1 MNLPQ
6 DFSRNMELLLGREA
20 FLRLAEALDEPARV
34 AFRPNGGK
42 GFRVAGTLSAVPW
55 SSSGFYLN
63 DRPAFTFDPLFH
75 QGAYYVQEPSS
86 MFVEQALRVCGSPR
100 KVLDLCAAP
109 GGKSTLIRSCL
120 PPESLLVSNEPVK
133 LRAQVLVENMLK
145 WGHPA
150 TVVTN
155 NYPADFGGA
164 LPGYFDVIAVDA
176 PCSGEGMFR
185 KDNPALEEWSTDNV
199 MACASRQRSIVKDV
213 WPALAEGGFLI
224 YSTCTYNVE
233 ENERNVMWICREL
246 GAELVKLPVD
256 AAWNIAGSLCSELSG
271 PVYRFLPHLTEGEG
285 FFLAL
290 LRKTVPVS
298 QGNRRTKPVV
308 LPKLKEPALSWLAS
322 RPEGWRLW
330 QSGDQQWAIDGAL
343 AASVGQLLSAL
354 KVLSAGVELATL
366 KGRKL
371 QPLQGLALSHC
382 CCADAFPRVAVEG
395 EEALAYL
402 RRQSLTLPPST
413 PRGYVLLTWQGQPL
427 GFVNNLGAHANNLYP
442 QNWKIRSGYT
452 TVIDNKFVERIG

>member
-1 MNLPQ
+1 
-6 DFSRNMELLLGREA
+6 
-20 FLRLAEALDEPARV
+20 
-34 AFRPNGGK
+34 
-42 GFRVAGTLSAVPW
+42 
-55 SSSGFYLN
+55 
-63 DRPAFTFDPLFH
+63 
-75 QGAYYVQEPSS
+75 
-86 MFVEQALRVCGSPR
+86 
-100 KVLDLCAAP
+100 
-109 GGKSTLIRSCL
+109 
-120 PPESLLVSNEPVK
+120 
-133 LRAQVLVENMLK
+133 
-145 WGHPA
+145 
-150 TVVTN
+150 
-155 NYPADFGGA
+155 
-164 LPGYFDVIAVDA
+164 
-176 PCSGEGMFR
+176 
-185 KDNPALEEWSTDNV
+185 
-199 MACASRQRSIVKDV
+199 
-213 WPALAEGGFLI
+213 
-224 YSTCTYNVE
+224 
-233 ENERNVMWICREL
+233 MWICREL

-354 KVLSAGVELATL
+354 KVLSAGVELAMVR
-366 KGRKL
+366 GRKL
-371 QPLQGLALSHC
+371 QPLQGLALSHG

-452 TVIDNKFVERIG
+452 TVIDNKFVERVG